1 LPLYPQSL
9 QYRRSFFSNKSELT
23 VAETGRIKSNT
34 RPKRVRLTLATPAD
48 AEELAALHTTVSED
62 LTSRFGKG
70 PWSMRTTGRGV
81 LHAMRMGKVFV
92 AKRRNR
98 CIATLTLVT
107 KKPWAIDTRYFTAC
121 KRPLYLLGMAVL
133 PALQRQGLGSECL
146 EEAKKI
152 ARKWPA
158 DAIRLDAFDADA
170 GAGGFYARCGLREVG
185 RVTYRGAPLVYFECL
200 P

>member
-1 LPLYPQSL
+1 LRGRYVL
-9 QYRRSFFSNKSELT
+9 RCAGT
-23 VAETGRIKSNT
+23 VAVTAGSAVNA
-34 RPKRVRLTLATPAD
+34 RPKRIRLALATPED
-48 AEELAALHTTVSED
+48 AEELAALHTAVAED

-70 PWSMRTTGRGV
+70 PWSWRTTEKGV
-81 LHAMRMGKVFV
+81 RQAMRMGRVFV

-98 CIATLTLVT
+98 CVATLSLVT
-107 KKPWAIDTRYFTAC
+107 RKPWAIDTKYFTAC

-133 PALQRQGLGSECL
+133 PPLQRQGIGSRCL
-146 EEAKKI
+146 EAAMRI

-185 RVTYRGAPLVYFECL
+185 RITYRGAPLVYFEWL
-200 P
+200 L